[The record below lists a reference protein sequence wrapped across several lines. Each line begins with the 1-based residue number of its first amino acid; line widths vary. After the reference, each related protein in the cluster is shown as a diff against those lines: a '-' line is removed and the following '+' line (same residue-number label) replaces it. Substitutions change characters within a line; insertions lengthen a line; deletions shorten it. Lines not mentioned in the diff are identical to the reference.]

1 MREKQSCG
9 TELTE
14 ECYNKLHIRDVLII
28 KALVITYR
36 KSIRQYGDTDRCR
49 DDLYFYQRERES

>member
-14 ECYNKLHIRDVLII
+14 ECYNKLHIRDGLII
-28 KALVITYR
+28 KVNSCDYIQE
-36 KSIRQYGDTDRCR
+36 IN
-49 DDLYFYQRERES
+49 